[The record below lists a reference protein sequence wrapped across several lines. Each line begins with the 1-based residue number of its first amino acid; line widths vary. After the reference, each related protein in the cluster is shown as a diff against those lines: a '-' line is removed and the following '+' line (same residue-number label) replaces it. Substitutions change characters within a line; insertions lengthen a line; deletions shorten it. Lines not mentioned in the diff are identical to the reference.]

1 MDCPWYLGFE
11 ATEECVKECTVTN
24 ENRDIVLCPNSAS
37 ANDDFD
43 PTQSRRRRK
52 IKLKCLVKTDSG
64 ATLLIV
70 DEYDSIECAY
80 AELEEQGYRVYS
92 ISESDGNEFQ
102 TKLT

>member
-1 MDCPWYLGFE
+1 M
-11 ATEECVKECTVTN
+11 
-24 ENRDIVLCPNSAS
+24 
-37 ANDDFD
+37 
-43 PTQSRRRRK
+43 
-52 IKLKCLVKTDSG
+52 KLKCLVRTDSG

-80 AELEEQGYRVYS
+80 AELEKQGYRVYS